1 MITNEALLAGLEKAF
16 LSDRPH
22 YKLGS
27 RDYQYYAHDLA
38 DIAPA
43 FRCEDLGAML
53 RRQFGKGKGSE
64 LKPKDNA
71 PPKMHAVHSSSAQ
84 CVNAFALPAF
94 FLGRD
99 SGFWSKFFGQDVWDG
114 FDEWSFEAQY
124 PISVFGKK
132 GCSLKGTPPHLDFEI
147 GNKTSGNIIAVES
160 KLAEIYHDDHD
171 YTIRSSYFSQSI
183 LRAYPKLWNLAL
195 KIHTGDELFCHLDAA
210 QLIKHSLGLLST
222 GKQFKLGYFY
232 NALASCEKH
241 ELEVFRFKD
250 LLADAGVDFFAT
262 TYQDA
267 FHRIEGYRCDLPFY
281 ADWKAWFEKHYFL

>member
-99 SGFWSKFFGQDVWDG
+99 SDFWSKFFGQDVWNG
-114 FDEWSFEAQY
+114 FDEWSFEAQDIFTTSSPLARSMSWRFFASKIFWRTPEWISSRQ
-124 PISVFGKK
+124 PIRTLFTG
-132 GCSLKGTPPHLDFEI
+132 LKDTGATFPFMLI
-147 GNKTSGNIIAVES
+147 G
-160 KLAEIYHDDHD
+160 
-171 YTIRSSYFSQSI
+171 R
-183 LRAYPKLWNLAL
+183 
-195 KIHTGDELFCHLDAA
+195 
-210 QLIKHSLGLLST
+210 LGLKST
-222 GKQFKLGYFY
+222 IFSNLRSGS
-232 NALASCEKH
+232 N
-241 ELEVFRFKD
+241 
-250 LLADAGVDFFAT
+250 
-262 TYQDA
+262 
-267 FHRIEGYRCDLPFY
+267 
-281 ADWKAWFEKHYFL
+281 